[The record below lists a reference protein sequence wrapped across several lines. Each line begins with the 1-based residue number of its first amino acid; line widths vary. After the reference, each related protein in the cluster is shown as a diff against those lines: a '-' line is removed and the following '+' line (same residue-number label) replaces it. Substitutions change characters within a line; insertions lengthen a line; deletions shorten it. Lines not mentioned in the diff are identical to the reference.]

1 MPKKTFSSL
10 NEEKKNKLLK
20 CAKEEFGKMLYE
32 DVSINKIIQN
42 AEISRGSFYMYFE
55 DKKDLYLYLVDN
67 YKNYLINTYLEI
79 LKAND
84 GDFIK
89 SWMILYN
96 KLIKNIPKL
105 EDLAFIKNI
114 YLNMKLSSEKIGP
127 IKPSEEQRS
136 KFEKEL
142 LKYIDKNKYKYS
154 SDEDLIC
161 SFELLMIMTNTSLAR
176 IFLDFDQKKEIKKYE
191 RMVNILSYGVY
202 KEEFK

>member
-10 NEEKKNKLLK
+10 NGEKKNKLLK

-55 DKKDLYLYLVDN
+55 DKKDLYLYLVEN
-67 YKNYLINTYLEI
+67 YKKYLVNTYLEI
-79 LKAND
+79 LKEED
-84 GDFIK
+84 GDFINA
-89 SWMILYN
+89 WICLYN
-96 KLIKNIPKL
+96 KLIENIPKL

-127 IKPSEEQRS
+127 LKPSEEQRT

-142 LKYIDKNKYKYS
+142 LKYIDRNKYKYN
-154 SDEDLIC
+154 SDEDLIS

>member
-55 DKKDLYLYLVDN
+55 DKKDLYLYLVEN
-67 YKNYLINTYLEI
+67 YKKGLIDFYLEI
-79 LKAND
+79 LKEND
-84 GDFIK
+84 GDFIE
-89 SWMILYN
+89 SWIILYK
-96 KLIKNIPKL
+96 KLIKNIPNLK
-105 EDLAFIKNI
+105 DLAFIKNI

-127 IKPSEEQRS
+127 LKTSKEQRS

-142 LKYIDKNKYKYS
+142 LKYIDKTKYKYNT
-154 SDEDLIC
+154 DEDLIY
-161 SFELLMIMTNTSLAR
+161 SFELLMIITNTSLAH
-176 IFLDFDQKKEIKKYE
+176 IFLDFDLNEEVKKYE

>member
-55 DKKDLYLYLVDN
+55 DKKDLYLYLVEN
-67 YKNYLINTYLEI
+67 YKKYLVDAYLEI
-79 LKAND
+79 LKEID

-89 SWMILYN
+89 AWICLYN
-96 KLIKNIPKL
+96 KLIENIPKL
-105 EDLAFIKNI
+105 ENLAFIKNI

-127 IKPSEEQRS
+127 LKPSKEQRS

-142 LKYIDKNKYKYS
+142 LTYINRSKYKYS
-154 SDEDLIC
+154 SDEDLINT
-161 SFELLMIMTNTSLAR
+161 FELLMIMTNTSLAR
-176 IFLDFDQKKEIKKYE
+176 IFLDFDQKK
-191 RMVNILSYGVY
+191 RN
-202 KEEFK
+202 

>member
-55 DKKDLYLYLVDN
+55 DKKDLYLYLVEN
-67 YKNYLINTYLEI
+67 YKKYLIDSYLEI
-79 LKAND
+79 LKEKD

-89 SWMILYN
+89 SWIILYN
-96 KLIKNIPKL
+96 KLIENIPKL

-114 YLNMKLSSEKIGP
+114 YLNMKLSSEKLGP
-127 IKPSEEQRS
+127 LKPSKEQRS

-142 LKYIDKNKYKYS
+142 LTYIDKNKYKYS
-154 SDEDLIC
+154 SDEDLIY
-161 SFELLMIMTNTSLAR
+161 SFELLMIITNTSLAR
-176 IFLDFDQKKEIKKYE
+176 IFLDFDLNKEVKKYE